1 VSRFAPRHN
10 AANAFAKLLQLE
22 TVALSLTHKRTVAFT
37 MWMSNG
43 CAAATME
50 LTISDSFR
58 SLKPIQKIFEDA
70 KNLRHAVAVGS
81 SASQIPI
88 KAMSVISVKIEGH

>member
-1 VSRFAPRHN
+1 MRAREQVLRRGTMPRMPLGDSSRWTRLP
-10 AANAFAKLLQLE
+10 
-22 TVALSLTHKRTVAFT
+22 LSLTHKRTVALT

-43 CAAATME
+43 CAAA
-50 LTISDSFR
+50 ISDSSR

-81 SASQIPI
+81 SASQIGI
-88 KAMSVISVKIEGH
+88 KVMSAISVKVEGH

>member
-1 VSRFAPRHN
+1 MSRFAPRHN

-22 TVALSLTHKRTVAFT
+22 TVALSLTHKRTVALT

-43 CAAATME
+43 CAAA
-50 LTISDSFR
+50 ISDSSR